1 MEGTEMENKAMTMD
15 QLEQVAGGTYGEYE
29 DIAKMIQ
36 AAEMKKS
43 PGHIV
48 EMMSTKQ
55 VKAWLQS
62 NCNIDADFNILID
75 QPVVRKFDTLLNNA
89 AEYKSNGRVLSH
101 RQVLDIVAA
110 KLK

>member
-1 MEGTEMENKAMTMD
+1 MENKAMTMD
-15 QLEQVAGGTYGEYE
+15 QLDQVAGGTYGEYE

-36 AAEMKKS
+36 TAEMKKS

>member
-1 MEGTEMENKAMTMD
+1 MENKAMTMD
-15 QLEQVAGGTYGEYE
+15 QLDQVAGGTYGEYE
-29 DIAKMIQ
+29 DIANMIRS
-36 AAEMKKS
+36 AEMKKN
-43 PGHIV
+43 PGHV
-48 EMMSTKQ
+48 VDMMTTKQ

-75 QPVVRKFDTLLNNA
+75 QPVVRKFDTLLNRA
-89 AEYKSNGRVLSH
+89 AEYKINGRVLSH